1 MGQAKHRKRPKPE
14 VYRQL
19 EWQLSKLGIDTTE
32 FGFPDRSAFLAAEKR
47 HPGLLETYAK
57 WVMLR
62 PRDGAYDAHVRETVP
77 KLAGLVSTV
86 LEEDEL
92 EGSCEMACSL
102 ITKGLDRLGVWS
114 VGIVGS
120 ATFEVKDEGIW
131 RGLHTVDRQDFPG
144 AKLGHTWVCA
154 PPFVV
159 VDASIKRQRWSG
171 DSIEPYIPSS
181 ILDDVGRKTK
191 PTSVDV
197 ISAEIRFELLIQRG
211 SLPSS
216 VIHEFEPNLRAFGK
230 TFPATE
236 IIVDQLTA
244 RYVPTA
250 AGLSDGVFEDINT
263 SGSHGRDGREIWH
276 DVIAPAFGL
285 S

>member
-1 MGQAKHRKRPKPE
+1 M
-14 VYRQL
+14 
-19 EWQLSKLGIDTTE
+19 GIDTGK
-32 FGFPDRSAFLAAEKR
+32 FGFADNSTFLAAEKQD
-47 HPGLLETYAK
+47 PQLLESYAK

-62 PRDGAYDAHVRETVP
+62 PRDEAYEKHARETVP
-77 KLAGLVSTV
+77 KLTDLVSTV
-86 LEEDEL
+86 LEEDKL

-131 RGLHTVDRQDFPG
+131 LGLHTVDRQDFPG

-197 ISAEIRFELLIQRG
+197 ISAEIRSELLLRRG
-211 SLPSS
+211 SLPPS

-250 AGLSDGVFEDINT
+250 SGLSDGAFEDINT
-263 SGSHGRDGREIWH
+263 NGTHGRDGREIWH
-276 DVIAPAFGL
+276 DVIAPAFG
-285 S
+285 SN